1 MQIKTNKTHSQDG
14 FTLVEMIVSLAVLAI
29 LAAFLIPSLTG
40 YIDKARQQSIIAETR
55 SVVMAAQVVV
65 SEDYGQNSDIAN
77 SNTYLTD
84 EVQQEILTLAEA
96 SGELSN
102 FVIQGSDGATA
113 EQPAGK
119 VIELVYTKDGV
130 SCQYSFAGDEL
141 YTILP

>member
-65 SEDYGQNSDIAN
+65 SEDYGQNSAIAN